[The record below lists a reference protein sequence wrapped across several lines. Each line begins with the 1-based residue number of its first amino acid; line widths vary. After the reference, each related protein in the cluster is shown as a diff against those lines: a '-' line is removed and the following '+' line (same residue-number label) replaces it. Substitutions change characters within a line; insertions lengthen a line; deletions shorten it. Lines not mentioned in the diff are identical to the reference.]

1 MITINDTNKL
11 HGKDRIYFRPL
22 IQLISR
28 VNHLLS
34 ANCGYE
40 PVKLQ
45 LKNVERMLPTVW
57 IYHRNPDK
65 WIVLLFIPEI
75 LGNLIY
81 PKLINPVIPELRIR

>member
-45 LKNVERMLPTVW
+45 FQECGKNATSRMDIPSKPWQVDCTV
-57 IYHRNPDK
+57 IYSGVSGQFN
-65 WIVLLFIPEI
+65 IS
-75 LGNLIY
+75 
-81 PKLINPVIPELRIR
+81 